1 MANFMKRNGK
11 WQARVSWRDANGK
24 LHQKSKAGFATKAQ
38 AKRMKMDSSYISKIE
53 SGNRKVSSAEL
64 DSFANIF
71 DVSADYL
78 LGRDKTDAKDP
89 QNDLSRNQK
98 LVAYSIDPDI
108 SDEERQAIIEMVQ
121 AAKKFRRRI

>member
-1 MANFMKRNGK
+1 MSPAETLRNRIIELREQRH
-11 WQARVSWRDANGK
+11 WSQAE
-24 LHQKSKAGFATKAQ
+24 L

-78 LGRDKTDAKDP
+78 LGRGKTDAKDP